1 MAIDDHILN
10 HKAHLVFTNRESPK
24 IKFIKPSYQ
33 KWNSGFKFAISSVD
47 NKKFKKKIILKN
59 ENGKLEYYF
68 IPGEQ
73 KILNLLKN
81 LYFSPLNT
89 LIIEKGGYLCSF
101 IVKNKKNFL
110 NI

>member
-33 KWNSGFKFAISSVD
+33 KWNSGFKFAISSVN
-47 NKKFKKKIILKN
+47 NKKFRKNNFKN
-59 ENGKLEYYF
+59 ENGKIRILF
-68 IPGEQ
+68 HSGAQ
-73 KILNLLKN
+73 KILNFLKN

-89 LIIEKGGYLCSF
+89 LIIEKKWISVFFHYQ
-101 IVKNKKNFL
+101 KKQKYF
-110 NI
+110 